1 MAIISICRGTKSG
14 GEAIARCLAEQFGYP
29 ILGREVLQE
38 AAAQLG
44 VSADDLVEKMEDRP
58 RFFDRSASLR
68 RTYIAAVQ
76 ATLAEAAVGGNLVYH
91 GLAGG
96 FLLKDVPGVLCVRL
110 IAPVEMRVQALRE
123 SHGMDEASAVAYIH
137 EVDEARARWVK
148 GMYGVD
154 ILDPTN
160 YDMVM
165 NLGTF
170 SIAEAC
176 KIITVA
182 AQRPEFSLVESR
194 LQQLEDFRVASQ
206 ARLALLDDMG
216 TQTLDLTAKARRGV
230 VEIHGQA
237 PILNTGEVG
246 NRITEIVRS
255 IEGVKEVVLKIEW
268 FDPYP

>member
-1 MAIISICRGTKSG
+1 MAIISICRGTRSG
-14 GEAIARCLAEQFGYP
+14 GEALARCLAEQFGYP

-44 VSADDLVEKMEDRP
+44 VPADDLVEKMEDRP
-58 RFFDRSASLR
+58 RFFDRSATLR
-68 RTYIAAVQ
+68 KTYIAAVQ
-76 ATLAEAAVGGNLVYH
+76 ATLAEAAAGGNLVYH

-96 FLLKDVPGVLCVRL
+96 FLLKDVPGVICVRL
-110 IAPVEMRVQALRE
+110 IAPMEMRVQALRE
-123 SHGMDEASAVAYIH
+123 AHGMDEVSAVAYIQ
-137 EVDEARARWVK
+137 EVDDARARWVK

-182 AQRPEFSLVESR
+182 VNRPEFTVGEAR

-206 ARLALLDDMG
+206 VRLGLLDDMG
-216 TQTLDLTAKARRGV
+216 TQTLDLTARARRGV

-255 IEGVKEVVLKIEW
+255 IDGVKEVVLKIEW

>member
-14 GEAIARCLAEQFGYP
+14 GEALARCLADQFEYP
-29 ILGREVLQE
+29 LLGREVLQE

-44 VSADDLVEKMEDRP
+44 VPANDLVEKMEDRP
-58 RFFDRSASLR
+58 RFFDRSATLR

-76 ATLAEAAVGGNLVYH
+76 ATLAEAAAGGNLVYH

-110 IAPVEMRVQALRE
+110 IAPLEMRVRTLRE
-123 SHGMDEASAVAYIH
+123 SHGMDEDSAEAYIR

-160 YDMVM
+160 YDMVL

-170 SIAEAC
+170 SIQEAC
-176 KIITVA
+176 KIVTVA
-182 AQRPEFSLVESR
+182 ANRPEFTLTETR
-194 LQQLEDFRVASQ
+194 LRDLQDFRIASQ
-206 ARLALLDDMG
+206 VRLALMDDMG
-216 TQTLDLTAKARRGV
+216 TQTLDLTTRVKRGV
-230 VEIHGQA
+230 VEVHGQA

-246 NRITEIVRS
+246 NRVTEIARS
-255 IEGVKEVVLKIEW
+255 IEGVKDVVLKIEW

>member
-1 MAIISICRGTKSG
+1 MAIISVCRGTKSG
-14 GEAIARCLAEQFGYP
+14 GEALARCLAEEFGYP

-44 VSADDLVEKMEDRP
+44 VPADDLVDKMEDRP
-58 RFFDRSASLR
+58 RFFDRYATLR

-96 FLLKDVPGVLCVRL
+96 FLLKDVPAVLCVRL
-110 IAPVEMRVQALRE
+110 IAPLEIRVRALVE
-123 SHGMDEASAVAYIH
+123 SHGMNDADAEAYIR

-148 GMYGVD
+148 GMYGAD
-154 ILDPTN
+154 ILDPIN
-160 YDMVM
+160 YDMVL

-170 SIAEAC
+170 SVQEAC
-176 KIITVA
+176 RIVTVA
-182 AQRPEFSLVESR
+182 AKRPEFTLTESR
-194 LQQLEDFRVASQ
+194 LLELEDFRLASQ
-206 ARLALLDDMG
+206 VRLALLDDMG
-216 TQTLDLTAKARRGV
+216 TQTLDLTARAKRGV

-237 PILNTGEVG
+237 PILKTGEVG
-246 NRITEIVRS
+246 NRITEIVGS
-255 IEGVKEVVLKIEW
+255 IAGVKEVVLKIEW

>member
-14 GEAIARCLAEQFGYP
+14 GETLARCLADQFGYP
-29 ILGREVLQE
+29 IMGREVLQE

-44 VSADDLVEKMEDRP
+44 VPAEDLVEKMEDRP
-58 RFFDRSASLR
+58 RFFGRATTLR
-68 RTYIAAVQ
+68 KTYIAAVQ
-76 ATLAEAAVGGNLVYH
+76 ATLAEAAAGGNLVYH

-96 FLLKDVPGVLCVRL
+96 LLLKDVPGVLCVRL
-110 IAPVEMRVQALRE
+110 IAPMEMRIHALKE
-123 SHGMDEASAVAYIH
+123 THQMDDASAEAYIR

-160 YDMVM
+160 YDMVL

-170 SIAEAC
+170 TIPEAC
-176 KIITVA
+176 RVVTAA
-182 AQRPEFSLVESR
+182 AQRPEFKATESR
-194 LQQLEDFRVASQ
+194 LRDLEDFRVASQ
-206 ARLALLDDMG
+206 VRLALIDDIG
-216 TQTLDLTAKARRGV
+216 TQTLDLTARAKRGV
-230 VEIHGQA
+230 VEVHGQA
-237 PILNTGEVG
+237 PMLKTGEVG

-255 IEGVKEVVLKIEW
+255 VDGVKEVVLKIEW

>member
-1 MAIISICRGTKSG
+1 MAIISICRGTRSG
-14 GEAIARCLAEQFGYP
+14 GEALARSLAEEFGYP

-44 VSADDLVEKMEDRP
+44 VPADDLVEKMEDRP
-58 RFFDRSASLR
+58 RFFDRHATLR
-68 RTYIAAVQ
+68 KTYIAAVQ
-76 ATLAEAAVGGNLVYH
+76 ATLAAAAAGGKLVYH

-110 IAPVEMRVQALRE
+110 IAPLEMRVRTLKE
-123 SHGMDEASAVAYIH
+123 THGMDEASAEAYIR
-137 EVDEARARWVK
+137 EVDDARARWVK

-160 YDMVM
+160 YDMIL

-170 SIAEAC
+170 SVPEASQ
-176 KIITVA
+176 IVAVA
-182 AQRPEFSLVESR
+182 ARRPEFTLTESR
-194 LQQLEDFRVASQ
+194 LGELEDFRVASQ
-206 ARLALLDDMG
+206 ARLALMDDMG
-216 TQTLDLTAKARRGV
+216 TQTLDLTVKARRGV

-246 NRITEIVRS
+246 NRITEIVGT

>member
-1 MAIISICRGTKSG
+1 MAIISICRGTRSG
-14 GEAIARCLAEQFGYP
+14 GEALARCLAEQFEYP
-29 ILGREVLQE
+29 IMGREVLQE

-44 VSADDLVEKMEDRP
+44 VPADDLVEKMEDRP
-58 RFFDRSASLR
+58 RFFDRHATLR
-68 RTYIAAVQ
+68 KTYIAAVQ
-76 ATLAEAAVGGNLVYH
+76 ATLAEAAAAGNLVYH

-96 FLLKDVPGVLCVRL
+96 FLLQDVPGVLCVRL
-110 IAPVEMRVQALRE
+110 IAPLEMRVQTLRAT
-123 SHGMDEASAVAYIH
+123 HGMDEASAEAYIR

-160 YDMVM
+160 YDVVL

-170 SIAEAC
+170 SIPEAC
-176 KIITVA
+176 QIVKVA
-182 AQRPEFSLVESR
+182 VNRPEFTLTKSR
-194 LQQLEDFRVASQ
+194 LRDLEDFRVASQ

-216 TQTLDLTAKARRGV
+216 TRELDLTLRAKRGV
-230 VEIHGQA
+230 LEIHGQA

-255 IEGVKEVVLKIEW
+255 IEGVKEVVLRIEW